1 MPRRHSPFTLIRGDT
16 WEIEGRLS
24 ATDGTPLDLSAAE
37 IEWALFTQA
46 GRRLVSLTRDDG
58 IVVTDASAGAIL
70 ITVSADKSKDIDP
83 GPYPD
88 QLRVTVGGA
97 VSTMWTGGVTVEFS
111 AFT

>member
-1 MPRRHSPFTLIRGDT
+1 MPRRHAPFTLIRGDT

-24 ATDGTPLDLSAAE
+24 ATDGAPLDLSAAE

-46 GRRLVSLTRDDG
+46 GQRFLSLMRDHG
-58 IVVTDASAGAIL
+58 IVVTDAAAGAIL
-70 ITVSADKSKDIDP
+70 ITVPADQSKTLDP
-83 GPYPD
+83 GPYLD
-88 QLRVTVGGA
+88 QLRVTISGA